1 MPDFFALLGDSSNG
15 QTPQQCIWVVKI
27 APACVA
33 YFSDWGVFCRANRLR
48 AVQQPA
54 AEKAA
59 VWDGGQCAGE
69 RAAAGSSWSWWDC
82 CWFERGSQLQ
92 QRSGGSSSN
101 SSKPQHLQARSLQ
114 APWSWTCSSCPVSML
129 LLAAVARA
137 ALAARSSRR
146 SRGGARVSVRWK
158 MQSSGHCCACLGRIY
173 WSPCLC
179 FS

>member
-1 MPDFFALLGDSSNG
+1 MICLSSMQALRLLCTCRLAWRCCLDLYLSQPCGYACVSEFLVWPGGCLVCLILEDFMPDFFALLGDSSNG

-33 YFSDWGVFCRANRLR
+33 CFSDWGVFCRANRLR

-101 SSKPQHLQARSLQ
+101 SSKP
-114 APWSWTCSSCPVSML
+114 
-129 LLAAVARA
+129 
-137 ALAARSSRR
+137 
-146 SRGGARVSVRWK
+146 
-158 MQSSGHCCACLGRIY
+158 
-173 WSPCLC
+173 
-179 FS
+179 